1 MKHKTVQLT
10 RLVVAGLLF
19 MGLCSG
25 LFAQSRGISIKG
37 TVMDNDGLPVIGA
50 SVLVKGTTTGAAAD
64 LDGKFSFT
72 VPGES
77 TVLEV
82 SAIGYIRQAEGSDYR
97 PFGGFRVHRGYRGR
111 CLWYS
116 DQGYG
121 YRCAYDHRLKSIGQG
136 SCSRRNQRPCRPD
149 ARCDHRSAQWSAW

>member
-64 LDGKFSFT
+64 IDGKFSFT
-72 VPGES
+72 VPG
-77 TVLEV
+77 
-82 SAIGYIRQAEGSDYR
+82 
-97 PFGGFRVHRGYRGR
+97 
-111 CLWYS
+111 
-116 DQGYG
+116 
-121 YRCAYDHRLKSIGQG
+121 
-136 SCSRRNQRPCRPD
+136 
-149 ARCDHRSAQWSAW
+149 